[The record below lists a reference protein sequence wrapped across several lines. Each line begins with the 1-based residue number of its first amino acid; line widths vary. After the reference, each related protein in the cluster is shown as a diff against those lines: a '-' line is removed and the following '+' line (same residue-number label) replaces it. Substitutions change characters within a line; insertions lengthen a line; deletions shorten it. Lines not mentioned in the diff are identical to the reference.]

1 MATTTV
7 ERVQIQINV
16 STKEAEARVKK
27 LSKDMAD
34 LKSKLLEAKSESK
47 TSFNHVSSGASS
59 AHRNVSKLAK
69 EFANLGKSIGKL
81 GKSGFKGLFSVPL
94 SPIRSIG
101 NTIKGIHKNISG
113 TIASLKRIAMYRI
126 LRTLLKDMSQ
136 WMKEGVTNL
145 YYFSEAVG
153 TQFKRSMDS
162 IATSA
167 LYVKNSLA
175 TIAEPLINVAAPVID
190 MIADRFAALSSVVAE
205 FFAALTG
212 QTQYSRA
219 IKFPTEWADAA
230 DDAAK
235 KTQKWLGPF
244 DEINRLTAN
253 FSSRAAEADKFGLMF
268 EEMEVNSEGVVA
280 RFARELRIAFDNG
293 DFSFIGSTISKK
305 LKSGL
310 DKIEWGEIK
319 TKSRKVGESIGS
331 FITSFFTEKG
341 FTNSVG
347 RTIAQA
353 LNTGISFFYGLRNT
367 LKWDDLGKALGEGI
381 NGLLSGFE
389 FNKFVGTV
397 SGFGIGIVDFLS
409 NAISTVDWTGFGT
422 KVGEAIKKIPWGT
435 AFNSVIGLGTN
446 IVQAVLDFAVSATS
460 QISESDWDKFGTQ
473 FGNAISNIPWGDI
486 FRKIGTIGGN
496 VVGGIATAIT
506 AFIRT
511 GSIRGFAQDLGQ
523 SLATILS
530 DKEFWSKVFSFAG
543 DVGNAF
549 IQAIVGLIEGALK
562 GMSGKDVDLGI
573 NGNGNLGELLFAT
586 LFGKNVYKKL
596 FGSGSGSTGPAA
608 GSAGGGATGTGTS
621 SGGAISG
628 IISKLVAVGK
638 YFMNNGGVGLE
649 SIPLLIRDEL
659 PGLNE
664 ALINGAENV
673 QDAIF
678 GEGFT
683 KNYNDFWDNLDPF
696 GFNSS
701 NKSNNAGSH
710 GAGTSFDMVEETVK
724 SIDTAIAKYDE
735 AAKKADSVFGIEIP
749 NNLSETTLSFKN
761 MKRSTGEYMD
771 QWSGILADSSYNLN
785 EWVKDN
791 GTKYDHENRNT
802 ANYVNEH
809 NRLMNNLNNG
819 KKVGISSTSNLSI
832 APMSRKDLRLQS
844 FASGGFV
851 NSGEA
856 FIAREAGP
864 EMVGRIGNRTA
875 VANNDQIVAGI
886 SQGVEDANVGVVN
899 AINAM
904 AMQIVTAIRQNG
916 GSNSGVNWDNV
927 VRQISR
933 TQARQAMSANV

>member
-7 ERVQIQINV
+7 EKVQIQINV

-69 EFANLGKSIGKL
+69 EFANLGKSIGRV
-81 GKSGFKGLFSVPL
+81 GKGGLKGLLAVPL
-94 SPIRSIG
+94 SPVRSIG

-175 TIAEPLINVAAPVID
+175 TIVEPLINVAAPVID
-190 MIADRFAALSSVVAE
+190 MIADRFAALSAVVAE

-310 DKIEWGEIK
+310 DKIEWGEIRA
-319 TKSRKVGESIGS
+319 KSKKVGEGIGS
-331 FITSFFTEKG
+331 FITSFFTEPG
-341 FTNSVG
+341 FTASVG
-347 RTIAQA
+347 QTIAQA
-353 LNTGISFFYGLRNT
+353 LNTGIDFFYGIKNKLNF
-367 LKWDDLGKALGEGI
+367 KKMGQALGEGV
-381 NGLLSGFE
+381 NKLLETFD
-389 FNKFVGTV
+389 FNRFVGTIL
-397 SGFGIGIVDFLS
+397 GFGMGLVTFLS
-409 NAISTVDWTGFGT
+409 EAVKKTDWKLFGT
-422 KVGEAIKKIPWGT
+422 KVGEAIKSINWSETFGAIFDLGLNVVR
-435 AFNSVIGLGTN
+435 AFFEAVVSFVKTGALGETLGGLGKAIGEKIRDINWTETFSNIKDLGVGICNGLKAAVAGAITGLGVDPSTANNMAEGLGAAALLTIFTKLIGTVTGLTGSYKDKNRALEDQTKKTALETSAVKALVPALALLFGVVTDLAPKQQELSTQVTTANTALNTNASRVKAVDLQLQAAKAALHGTVTEQKSFATQVTSANTALSTN
-446 IVQAVLDFAVSATS
+446 ITRVKNMDAQLQTARSTLTDTATKQKSLTTQITNANTVMSTSAARAKSMDAQLQAAKASIHGITVEQKALDMGIVADKLVATS
-460 QISESDWDKFGTQ
+460 EVFAKYGKNISGNMSSAMKNVADTQ
-473 FGNAISNIPWGDI
+473 AKNLTNMSKDVATYTKTSTQNYARVQNAA
-486 FRKIGTIGGN
+486 RN
-496 VVGGIATAIT
+496 VA
-506 AFIRT
+506 
-511 GSIRGFAQDLGQ
+511 LG
-523 SLATILS
+523 A
-530 DKEFWSKVFSFAG
+530 A
-543 DVGNAF
+543 
-549 IQAIVGLIEGALK
+549 GALVIT
-562 GMSGKDVDLGI
+562 GAVAAASMSG
-573 NGNGNLGELLFAT
+573 
-586 LFGKNVYKKL
+586 
-596 FGSGSGSTGPAA
+596 GSTGNVLADLNPLRLAA
-608 GSAGGGATGTGTS
+608 GFA
-621 SGGAISG
+621 
-628 IISKLVAVGK
+628 KL
-638 YFMNNGGVGLE
+638 
-649 SIPLLIRDEL
+649 
-659 PGLNE
+659 
-664 ALINGAENV
+664 
-673 QDAIF
+673 
-678 GEGFT
+678 
-683 KNYNDFWDNLDPF
+683 
-696 GFNSS
+696 
-701 NKSNNAGSH
+701 
-710 GAGTSFDMVEETVK
+710 
-724 SIDTAIAKYDE
+724 
-735 AAKKADSVFGIEIP
+735 KAD
-749 NNLSETTLSFKN
+749 
-761 MKRSTGEYMD
+761 
-771 QWSGILADSSYNLN
+771 
-785 EWVKDN
+785 
-791 GTKYDHENRNT
+791 
-802 ANYVNEH
+802 
-809 NRLMNNLNNG
+809 
-819 KKVGISSTSNLSI
+819 
-832 APMSRKDLRLQS
+832 
-844 FASGGFV
+844 GGFLQ
-851 NSGEA
+851 SGEA
-856 FIAREAGP
+856 FIARESGP

-886 SQGVEDANVGVVN
+886 SHGVEDANVGVVN

-916 GSNSGVNWDNV
+916 GSNGGVNWDNV

>member
-69 EFANLGKSIGKL
+69 EFANLGKSIGKF
-81 GKSGFKGLFSVPL
+81 GKSGLKGLFYVPL
-94 SPIRSIG
+94 SPIRGIG

-175 TIAEPLINVAAPVID
+175 TIVEPLINVAAPVID
-190 MIADRFAALSSVVAE
+190 MIADRFAELSAVVAE

-253 FSSRAAEADKFGLMF
+253 FSSRVAEADKFGLMF

-280 RFARELRIAFDNG
+280 RFTRELRIAFDNG

-305 LKSGL
+305 LKAGL

-319 TKSRKVGESIGS
+319 TKSRKVGESIGT

-397 SGFGIGIVDFLS
+397 TGFGIGIVDFLS

-422 KVGEAIKKIPWGT
+422 KVGEAIKKIPWWT
-435 AFNSVIGLGTN
+435 AFNSVFGLGTN

-473 FGNAISNIPWGDI
+473 FGNAIANIPWTDI
-486 FRKIGTIGGN
+486 FRKIGTVGGN
-496 VVGGIATAIT
+496 VIGGLLTAIT
-506 AFIRT
+506 AFVRSDAILNFT
-511 GSIRGFAQDLGQ
+511 KGLGE
-523 SLATILS
+523 SLGTILS
-530 DKEFWSKVFSFAG
+530 SKDFWSKVFSFAG

-586 LFGKNVYKKL
+586 LFGKKVYNKL
-596 FGSGSGSTGPAA
+596 FGNGPD
-608 GSAGGGATGTGTS
+608 STGTGTS
-621 SGGAISG
+621 SDGAIYV
-628 IISKLVAVGK
+628 IISKLRAVWK
-638 YFMNNGGVGLE
+638 YFMNNGGIGLD

-664 ALINGAENV
+664 ALINGAEKV

-683 KNYNDFWDNLDPF
+683 NDYNDFFDNFDLF

-701 NKSNNAGSH
+701 NKNNNAGSH

-724 SIDTAIAKYDE
+724 SVDTVIAKYDE
-735 AAKKADSVFGIEIP
+735 AEKKANSVFRIDVP
-749 NNLSETTLSFKN
+749 NSLSETTMSFKN

-785 EWVKDN
+785 KWVKDN

-819 KKVGISSTSNLSI
+819 KTVGISSTSNLSI
-832 APMSRKDLRLQS
+832 APMSRKDLRMQS

-916 GSNSGVNWDNV
+916 GSNGGVNWDNV